1 MNSSI
6 LSLQF
11 YFRYY
16 SSCQRDDNYLYCYW
30 WDLINYFKHS
40 NFNLLFRNKTLK
52 PNIIDKMHMY
62 LQITFNCVIKCFVFK
77 NSGLKLNIKHKIS
90 AEISNTCI
98 SYLKKYQIIIFW
110 LKTLKLN
117 VKHEISAE
125 IINKYLIFKC
135 NIDILASK
143 YLTKYIVI

>member
-1 MNSSI
+1 M
-6 LSLQF
+6 
-11 YFRYY
+11 
-16 SSCQRDDNYLYCYW
+16 
-30 WDLINYFKHS
+30 NYFKHS

-77 NSGLKLNIKHKIS
+77 NLGLKLNI
-90 AEISNTCI
+90 
-98 SYLKKYQIIIFW
+98 
-110 LKTLKLN
+110 
-117 VKHEISAE
+117 KHEISAE
-125 IINKYLIFKC
+125 IIIKYLIFKC